1 MTAPEAFDRTFRTG
15 ENEYK
20 EIAIDEGENF
30 SRLPN
35 FAIAHWVLVFDLA
48 SPVFQD
54 VRALSTIDSV
64 VLVGHCL
71 SWYIGF

>member
-1 MTAPEAFDRTFRTG
+1 MAAPKAFDRTFRTG
-15 ENEYK
+15 KNEYK
-20 EIAIDEGENF
+20 EIAIDEAENF
-30 SRLPN
+30 SRLPY
-35 FAIAHWVLVFDLA
+35 FAITHWVLVFDLA

-54 VRALSTIDSV
+54 VRVLSTIDCE

>member
-1 MTAPEAFDRTFRTG
+1 MAAPEAFDRTFRTG
-15 ENEYK
+15 KNEYK

-30 SRLPN
+30 SRFPE
-35 FAIAHWVLVFDLA
+35 FAIAHWVLVSSLA
-48 SPVFQD
+48 SSVFQD
-54 VRALSTIDSV
+54 ERVLSTIDCE